1 MGQGQSI
8 SGSPRGAGRGVGPAG
23 GSPGPVGND
32 SAYYSRGFGDENEE
46 ELKITFGEGGVGENN
61 EFGLMGRFV
70 IMINKCCLNLILC
83 ELMLNLMKYPSLRI
97 VT

>member
-8 SGSPRGAGRGVGPAG
+8 SGGPRGGGGVGPAG

-46 ELKITFGEGGVGENN
+46 ELKITFGEGGVGENS
-61 EFGLMGRFV
+61 EFGADGP
-70 IMINKCCLNLILC
+70 LC
-83 ELMLNLMKYPSLRI
+83 DNDKQMLSKFNTL
-97 VT
+97 